1 VVTIVRQRAEGDCG
15 IAALAMVVGLAYE
28 DTYIEVAK
36 VDPRWRGKRGLYN
49 RELVVV
55 AQRLGL
61 ELQPTRRFDLDH
73 DDGVLRIRVNGHT
86 SPLHEH
92 GHFVAL
98 IDGEVGCPHLAQRLP
113 VRDYLARVDA
123 RACTLLK
130 VMA

>member
-1 VVTIVRQRAEGDCG
+1 MTIVRQRAEGDCG
-15 IAALAMVVGLAYE
+15 VAALAMVAGQSYE

-49 RELVVV
+49 REVIVV

-61 ELQPTRRFDLDH
+61 QLRQTRRFDLDH
-73 DDGVLRIRVNGHT
+73 DDGVLRIRVNRPT

-98 IDGEVGCPHLAQRLP
+98 IDGEVGCPHFGARMPIL
-113 VRDYLARVDA
+113 DYLARVDA
-123 RACTLLK
+123 RACTLLR
-130 VMA
+130 VR